1 MTVLASLC
9 TSMEKAIKSI
19 SFVSMLVSYNDV
31 LKNCEDMGI
40 YQKIKINKKTKFS
53 KNIVSLYSPLRE

>member
-1 MTVLASLC
+1 
-9 TSMEKAIKSI
+9 MEKAIKSI